1 MYRIRIR
8 KAPSMQTGG
17 SPMGNQR
24 GFGLQLPV
32 AGLSSNSSP
41 GAGGN
46 SVRSFL
52 PPVDR
57 SVANIEAERGETVWG
72 DFDGDRFAEHY
83 KIGGERHSR
92 GGTPLQVPEGSFV
105 FSDTKKLKIGGAVL
119 KEFGK
124 SPDSK
129 KKYTFAQLAKQ
140 YDLNTF
146 KVLLED
152 EQSDRME
159 KDTAQLMLDNY
170 QRKLAKLALLQEG
183 MKGFP
188 QGIPSIAAPLLTN
201 GEEPGMPEV
210 SMGEPAIAQ
219 YGGYWARPHNGSS
232 NAPKPWEYSTY
243 TTQNI
248 PVRGYWA
255 RPHDDSPNAPKP
267 WELPPSTS
275 EYNRPDRGYWLRPH
289 DGSLNSPKPWELP
302 PPFDQYVREPA
313 PFNQYGLDTS
323 PEPDINPSY
332 FPDAGRIPK
341 SARKDAKG
349 GKQQAAEDARTR
361 RLYEYGFNPIT
372 DGNTVYPGYIS
383 KEQNA
388 DVPWTQ
394 HQRADGT
401 YGTRDWDMNDFYQ
414 RHPWVKQEHPG
425 FDSRNEKDVKW
436 FQNAYN
442 DRYRDLWGYNYF
454 NGKGHLKTD
463 GKFGQGTYSTPGI
476 TEGTAP
482 PQGGSTTTPN
492 AGKPAQDKTKE
503 EQMKQDNSIYPNSF
517 DPSSQPGQN
526 EWMPWWAQDQI
537 NYGAAYRNRHGL
549 HKYMPTYVSPD
560 AVLPNAVYY
569 DPTRALASNQEAM
582 AAQNMLSGLYAGP
595 QRLRAVGSNIQGQ
608 GAGLAANVLGD
619 YNNRNV
625 AVANQLAGIRAEIRN
640 NIGLQKTKAIED
652 FLAKNTIANQQ
663 YDNAVRLADNDVR
676 TNLLSG
682 ITNAQKTYWLNRL
695 NPYYNINPESGA
707 LNFKRGK
714 SFNQGSAFSA
724 AAGDS
729 LALYKANVD
738 KFRKAFPDADI
749 NKALEYAQRNQP
761 DNDAGLSNPMLM
773 SMLQQYG

>member
-8 KAPSMQTGG
+8 KAPVMQEGG
-17 SPMGNQR
+17 NAMGSQS
-24 GFGLQLPV
+24 GFGLHLPA
-32 AGLSSNSSP
+32 AGITGNSSP
-41 GAGGN
+41 GVEGKA
-46 SVRSFL
+46 VRSLL

-57 SVANIEAERGETVWG
+57 SVANIEAEKGETVWG
-72 DFDGDRFAEHY
+72 DFDGDNFAEHY
-83 KIGGERHSR
+83 KIGGERHSN

-105 FSDTKKLKIGGAVL
+105 FSDTKKLKIGGPVL

-124 SPDSK
+124 SPDNK

-140 YDLNTF
+140 YDLNPF

-152 EQSDRME
+152 EQSDRID
-159 KDTAQLMLDNY
+159 KNTAQLMLGNY

-188 QGIPSIAAPLLTN
+188 QGIPSIATPLLGN
-201 GEEPGMPEV
+201 GEATGMPQASTGGLV
-210 SMGEPAIAQ
+210 KAQAGRWVQPASNLGPGYPPVNPFSPWLVPQPAPAPVNPQPWGLSPGPGNNNNSDPQ
-219 YGGYWARPHNGSS
+219 YW
-232 NAPKPWEYSTY
+232 
-243 TTQNI
+243 
-248 PVRGYWA
+248 VR
-255 RPHDDSPNAPKP
+255 
-267 WELPPSTS
+267 T
-275 EYNRPDRGYWLRPH
+275 H
-289 DGSLNSPKPWELP
+289 DGNSSASESRGSFSPL
-302 PPFDQYVREPA
+302 
-313 PFNQYGLDTS
+313 NQYNLYPNHE
-323 PEPDINPSY
+323 PEPDANINPAY
-332 FPDAGRIPK
+332 FPNAGRIPNNV
-341 SARKDAKG
+341 RKDAKSLD
-349 GKQQAAEDARTR
+349 GKRGQAATGDKRSR

-372 DGNTVYPGYIS
+372 DGNTVYPGYLS
-383 KEQNA
+383 KDQNA

-394 HQRADGT
+394 HLRADGT
-401 YGTRDWDMNDFYQ
+401 YGAHDWDMNDFFQ

-425 FDSRNEKDVKW
+425 FDSRNENDVKW
-436 FQNAYN
+436 FQSAYN
-442 DRYRDLWGYNYF
+442 NRYRDIWGYNYF
-454 NGKGHLKTD
+454 NGKGHMKVD
-463 GKFGQGTYSTPGI
+463 GKFGQGTYSTPAI
-476 TEGTAP
+476 TEDAAP
-482 PQGGSTTTPN
+482 PPGG
-492 AGKPAQDKTKE
+492 GQDKTKE
-503 EQMKQDNSIYPNSF
+503 EEKKQDNSIHPDSF
-517 DPSSQPGQN
+517 DPSRQPGQN

-582 AAQNMLSGLYAGP
+582 AAQNMLNGLYAGA

-608 GAGLAANVLGD
+608 GAGLAANILGD

-625 AVANQLAGIRAEIRN
+625 GVANQLAGIRAEIRN

-707 LNFKRGK
+707 LYFKRGK
-714 SFNQGSAFSA
+714 SLNQGSPSSA

-738 KFRKAFPDADI
+738 KFKKAFPDADI
-749 NKALEYAQRNQP
+749 NKAFEYAQRVSFSNKNQP
-761 DNDAGLSNPMLM
+761 GADDDADLSNPMLM